1 MDEKR
6 MQQIIND
13 KRALEELR
21 ARGFETRPDDHRSPS
36 QILIEVSQRVIEQS
50 VQITNETL

>member
-36 QILIEVSQRVIEQS
+36 QILIEVSQRVIEQT
-50 VQITNETL
+50 VQITDETL